1 MGKKEQTDKPA
12 KKDELTGRTRRGS
25 ESVQIQRLKKIAE
38 LSMLLAGDPVDVFS
52 KIARMIAEL
61 LHVPI
66 VCLSEIRDRELHFL
80 SIYRDGETATNAGNC
95 TLAITPCATVE
106 QTKDIRIYSDVANKF
121 PKSEF
126 LKEHNAYSYCGF
138 PSLDSSGD
146 VVAVTCLLDDQPHEF
161 SEEDKDLLQIF
172 AQRIAVEI
180 ERQKNIRERQR
191 AEQALQANERKYR
204 ALVDSTDDSIYL
216 IDGNYRYLFINKK
229 HLSRLGLPAEEIIGR
244 SYQEF
249 HSQDET
255 DEFVA
260 QVDTVLRSGE
270 SVQHEH
276 KSRRDDRYF
285 LRTLSPVKDMEGSV
299 ESVIVVSKHI
309 TERKRMEEKLL
320 VLSLTDELT
329 GLYNR
334 RGFLTL
340 AEQQIKLANR
350 LGKRLMLLSADLD
363 NLKWI
368 NDTLGH
374 QEGDSAL
381 VETASVL
388 RESYRNADII
398 ARIGGDE
405 FMVLFLENKEAD
417 PESIISR
424 LKRTLDSHN
433 KKGTHQYVLSIS
445 VGMAVCEPECLDD
458 IYDLMIKADK
468 LMYAE
473 KKERQKLQ
481 LQ

>member
-1 MGKKEQTDKPA
+1 
-12 KKDELTGRTRRGS
+12 
-25 ESVQIQRLKKIAE
+25 
-38 LSMLLAGDPVDVFS
+38 MLLAGDPVDVFN
-52 KIARMIAEL
+52 KIAHMIAEL
-61 LHVPI
+61 LNVPI
-66 VCLSEIRDRELHFL
+66 VCLSEIRDRELRFL
-80 SIYRDGETATNAGNC
+80 SLYRNGEIATNAGSC
-95 TLAITPCATVE
+95 ALDITPCATVE
-106 QTKDIRIYSDVANKF
+106 HTKDIRVCSDVADKF
-121 PKSEF
+121 PKAEF
-126 LKEHNAYSYCGF
+126 LREHNAYSYCGF
-138 PSLDSSGD
+138 PSLDTSGA
-146 VVAVTCLLDDQPHEF
+146 VVAVTCLLDDKPHEF
-161 SEEDKDLLQIF
+161 SDEDKDLLQIF

-180 ERQKNIRERQR
+180 ERQKNIRERQQ

-216 IDGNYRYLFINKK
+216 VDRNYRYLLINKK
-229 HLSRLGLPAEEIIGR
+229 HLSRLGLPAEKILGC
-244 SYQEF
+244 SYREF
-249 HSQDET
+249 HSTEET
-255 DEFVA
+255 VEFIA
-260 QVDTVLRSGE
+260 QVDAVIRSGE
-270 SVQHEH
+270 SVQYEH

-285 LRTLSPVKDMEGSV
+285 LRTLSPVKDMKGNFEA
-299 ESVIVVSKHI
+299 VIVVSKHI
-309 TERKRMEEKLL
+309 TERKKMEEKLL

-350 LGKRLMLLSADLD
+350 LGKRLLLLSADLD

-374 QEGDSAL
+374 QEGDAAL
-381 VETASVL
+381 IETAYVL

-417 PESIISR
+417 AETIISR

-433 KKGTHQYVLSIS
+433 NKGRHQYVLSMS
-445 VGMAVCEPECLDD
+445 VGTAVCEPECPDD
-458 IYDLMIKADK
+458 IYDLMIKADR
-468 LMYAE
+468 LMYE
-473 KKERQKLQ
+473 QKKERQKLK